1 MPPVNLVSHV
11 SPALTHQHLG
21 NSSLEKLRLL
31 VPSLSNVKSFRCKSC
46 QLGKHTRISYG
57 SRVNKC
63 VAFVLVHFD
72 IWGPSRACSTLG
84 YFYFVTFIDNF
95 SHVLGFF

>member
-57 SRVNKC
+57 SHVNKGD
-63 VAFVLVHFD
+63 ALPFVLVHSN
-72 IWGPSRACSTLG
+72 IWGP
-84 YFYFVTFIDNF
+84 N
-95 SHVLGFF
+95 